1 MAPKIQEQS
10 SKLLF
15 ECIISI
21 YKLNLEFINRNLNC
35 NPESAK
41 VVLQELYKRLII
53 PFYLIIVA
61 IIGSSLTLYSESGN
75 NFTRNKIII
84 FLFGIAFIVLSQ
96 VLSQFSLTLN
106 YKNIFIIILPFI
118 MSLIIYLFLHN
129 KLTK

>member
-1 MAPKIQEQS
+1 M
-10 SKLLF
+10 
-15 ECIISI
+15 
-21 YKLNLEFINRNLNC
+21 NLEFINRNLNC

-118 MSLIIYLFLHN
+118 MSLIIYLYLHN